1 MLFLLVQGMCAQWLS
16 CVQLFATLWTGA
28 HQVPL
33 SMEFSSQEYGSGL
46 PFTPED
52 LPSPN
57 PCLLQLLNWQVDS
70 FSTEPPGKPLSC
82 WEPGIISDLLLSK
95 VSFLILFLYQEKMS
109 FAFVFF
115 VFFSLKQYKSSRG
128 CSSLVPAFNFGD
140 IIMSWCPW
148 ILFSSSSLKGC
159 YCSSLK
165 ITRAYL
171 PGSSPRWIQ
180 GFPQEDGVGD

>member
-1 MLFLLVQGMCAQWLS
+1 MLFLPVQGMCAQLLS
-16 CVQLFATLWTGA
+16 CVWLFATLWTGA

-46 PFTPED
+46 PFTSPED
-52 LPSPN
+52 LHSPN
-57 PCLLQLLNWQVDS
+57 PCLLQLLDWQVDS
-70 FSTEPPGKPLSC
+70 FSIEPPGKPLSC

-95 VSFLILFLYQEKMS
+95 VSFLILFLLSGENE
-109 FAFVFF
+109 FCF
-115 VFFSLKQYKSSRG
+115 FFSLKQYKSSRG
-128 CSSLVPAFNFGD
+128 CISLVPAFNFGD

-165 ITRAYL
+165 ITSAYL